1 MFSPGWAKTFVL
13 ALWALSATT
22 TTTTTTTE
30 AFGTPK
36 TNVVSTASATKGKSF
51 MGNKSSSSNNIKFLS
66 KVTRSSLFVSSSA
79 STVEEADK
87 NDDNNDKL
95 FSFSNLRKVSNFAS
109 FLCVLDCTILPVIT
123 VLLPLLGILNLGASQ
138 LEFFHHL
145 GHQLALYF
153 VLPVGG
159 LTTVVNYTGHKKKWI
174 TSLAM
179 VGLAMVGVA
188 NSHWH
193 HWPIVGGHVPGWI
206 HLIQHGVWHR
216 LVNISGCFFLLS
228 SNYIS
233 QQQPGCAHGHACGHD
248 HEHSHSH
255 DHDH

>member
-1 MFSPGWAKTFVL
+1 MFSPGWAKTVVL

-22 TTTTTTTE
+22 TTPQTD

-36 TNVVSTASATKGKSF
+36 TNVVSTASSAKGKSSL
-51 MGNKSSSSNNIKFLS
+51 GNNSSSSNNSKFLS
-66 KVTRSSLFVSSSA
+66 KSTRSSLFVSSSA

-87 NDDNNDKL
+87 NDDDDNDKL

-123 VLLPLLGILNLGASQ
+123 VLLPLLGVLNLGASQ

-248 HEHSHSH
+248 HGHSHSH